1 MIRAWNRIPRKHSHT
16 NTPIQILAPSHTLIH
31 TYMYTDA
38 YLRNCRCSFVRR
50 FAFGLLCTTPQSTR
64 EFIKVCLPTRRE
76 RCLTHTYT
84 RIYTV
89 THILRDRHSSHK
101 QLSRNHNKFT
111 SAAQMFDKKF
121 LKSFHWFRNVSTI
134 SMLRR
139 GGGGRRRGCVLAI
152 DIYGPRCYRVD
163 IS

>member
-1 MIRAWNRIPRKHSHT
+1 MKQNSTKTLTHPHPQT
-16 NTPIQILAPSHTLIH
+16 NTRTLTH

-76 RCLTHTYT
+76 SCLTQTHTHTHVYIQSHTYLEIDT
-84 RIYTV
+84 AAI
-89 THILRDRHSSHK
+89 SSYQEITTNLQVPHK
-101 QLSRNHNKFT
+101 CLT
-111 SAAQMFDKKF
+111 
-121 LKSFHWFRNVSTI
+121 KSFWKAFTDFATSQRF
-134 SMLRR
+134 LWYAREGWRR
-139 GGGGRRRGCVLAI
+139 GGRGRGCVLAI